1 MPRTVIE
8 ATREA
13 TRALCAALLLA
24 GAGAAQALNVFTCE
38 PEWAALVRS
47 LAPQAQVTSATH
59 FLQDPHH
66 IEARPSLI
74 AALRRADLAV
84 CTGAELEAGW
94 LPMLQQRAGN
104 PRVLDRADGMF
115 FASDH
120 VELIDARAPGSPFD
134 GDVHAAG
141 NPHFQLDPDRLLE
154 VARDLADTLAQ
165 LDPAER
171 AGYASRFAGFERDWK
186 RHTARWRAQG
196 APLKGQRVVAQ
207 HSSFAYWWRW
217 LGMTQTADLEPKPGL
232 PPTPGHLNTVLQQA
246 RQGRPMAVVATRY
259 QDSRSAR
266 WLATQLGQD
275 TLALSL
281 PTTVDDPQDPQS
293 LVRLFDT
300 LLQQLLPL
308 AGGPAR

>member
-1 MPRTVIE
+1 MG
-8 ATREA
+8 
-13 TRALCAALLLA
+13 AALLLA
-24 GAGAAQALNVFTCE
+24 GAGAAQALNVFACE
-38 PEWAALVRS
+38 PEWAALVKA
-47 LAPQAQVTSATH
+47 LAPQAQVSSATH

-94 LPMLQQRAGN
+94 LPVLQQRAGN

-120 VELIDARAPGSPFD
+120 VELIDARAPGSPFE

-165 LDPAER
+165 VDPPQR
-171 AGYASRFAGFERDWK
+171 AAYASRFAEFERGW
-186 RHTARWRAQG
+186 RQHTARWRAMA
-196 APLKGQRVVAQ
+196 APLKGRTVIAQ

-217 LGMTQTADLEPKPGL
+217 LGMAQTADLEPKPGL
-232 PPTPGHLNTVLQQA
+232 PPTPGHLNTVLRQA
-246 RQGRPMAVVATRY
+246 RQSPPMAVVATRY
-259 QDSRSAR
+259 QDARSAR
-266 WLATQLGQD
+266 WLAEQLGRPA
-275 TLALSL
+275 LALSL
-281 PTTVDDPQDPQS
+281 PSTVEDPQDPQS
-293 LVRLFDT
+293 LARLFDE
-300 LLQQLLPL
+300 LLRQLLPL
-308 AGGPAR
+308 ASAAPP